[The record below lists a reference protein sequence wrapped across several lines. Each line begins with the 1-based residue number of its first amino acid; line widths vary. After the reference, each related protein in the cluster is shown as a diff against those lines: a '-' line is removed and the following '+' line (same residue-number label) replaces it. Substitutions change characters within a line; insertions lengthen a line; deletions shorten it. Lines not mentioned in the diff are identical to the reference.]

1 MFMAFDLLHQDGVD
15 LRALP
20 LSERKRD
27 LRQLCRKSRVPFMR
41 QGKPHCY
48 SITAASLV
56 SRASCPSALTPFE
69 RPSRNWVKMKCP
81 GWTRINSARYR
92 LFEGP
97 RKPEL
102 TEARRRSRKSAR
114 CSPRVMEHLR
124 SADLSPVLRKQQ
136 AILKREIAELEWI

>member
-1 MFMAFDLLHQDGVD
+1 MAFDLLHQDGVD

-41 QGKPHCY
+41 QGKPA
-48 SITAASLV
+48 IRSLQKV
-56 SRASCPSALTPFE
+56 WFRGRRVQAPSHHSSG
-69 RPSRNWVKMKCP
+69 PSRNWVKMKCP
-81 GWTRINSARYR
+81 GWMRINSARYR

-114 CSPRVMEHLR
+114 CLPRVMEHLR